1 MPKIE
6 FFLKPWGYAKRCQ
19 LYETKNSSYILRP
32 LFVCSNYGEIRCLLS
47 DDDDAAEDRKMA
59 DRAIDDKDGSEGGKG
74 APHSRPDSRSDH

>member
-1 MPKIE
+1 MDFSLSFTI
-6 FFLKPWGYAKRCQ
+6 FAVILVFL
-19 LYETKNSSYILRP
+19 N
-32 LFVCSNYGEIRCLLS
+32 FVSEKCFLS